1 MLNCKGEEK
10 EQKKM
15 KGKAPDGIRSEN
27 EEEQENR
34 NLVLLY
40 VKSLNS

>member
-1 MLNCKGEEK
+1 
-10 EQKKM
+10 M
-15 KGKAPDGIRSEN
+15 KRKAPDRIRSEN

-40 VKSLNS
+40 VKLLNP